1 MPETN
6 YIFMVSWKDCFVLLP
21 HWLPKNLYANVVRPG
36 AQCIKAKL
44 MYTQY
49 DTVNDVCQCCSQ
61 PNLIRWCIYVYVY
74 IVCTLMMV
82 IKFVQIFAFLHYNC
96 CFRERPAKGYPID
109 PIQIYI
115 HLNFYLYSY
124 LKWRLTFSHVLV
136 FFDLLLRYGQNW
148 DMGKMPSREELLI
161 KFVWPKNWRSFIEQ
175 WMFFTFTGSQ
185 VIKMWANF

>member
-1 MPETN
+1 MCFYHIDCRRTYMQMLYVLEPNVLRQNLCIQIWYSEWCMSVLQSAKFDQMV
-6 YIFMVSWKDCFVLLP
+6 YICV
-21 HWLPKNLYANVVRPG
+21 
-36 AQCIKAKL
+36 CI
-44 MYTQY
+44 
-49 DTVNDVCQCCSQ
+49 
-61 PNLIRWCIYVYVY
+61 VY

-136 FFDLLLRYGQNW
+136 FFWIFYW
-148 DMGKMPSREELLI
+148 DMGK
-161 KFVWPKNWRSFIEQ
+161 IE
-175 WMFFTFTGSQ
+175 
-185 VIKMWANF
+185 IWAKCQAEKSCS